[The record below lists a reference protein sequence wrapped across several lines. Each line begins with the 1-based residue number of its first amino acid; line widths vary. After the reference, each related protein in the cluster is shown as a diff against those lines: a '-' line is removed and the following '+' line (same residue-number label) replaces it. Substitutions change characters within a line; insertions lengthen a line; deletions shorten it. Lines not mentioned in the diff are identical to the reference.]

1 MKRFI
6 FFVASLINIAASVVY
21 IAVSPYDVVP
31 THWNFQGVADGFMSK
46 WTMLFMPVTLIIL
59 SVAYV
64 VTLKIFEKRGEDKNN
79 SKYAGKIF
87 LAVFL
92 FWLALSWLFL
102 SLSMNKIEKLGGVAT
117 TAVLLIMGAI
127 IIFIGNLMPKLG
139 KSSMIGVRTKST
151 LSNETV
157 WRKTNKLAG
166 YLGVIC
172 GAVFMILGAVNLKIG
187 KEESYLI
194 IVAVALAIIL
204 LAIIPGIYAIVISK
218 KIKKE

>member
-6 FFVASLINIAASVVY
+6 FFIASLINIAASVVY

-46 WTMLFMPVTLIIL
+46 WTI
-59 SVAYV
+59 
-64 VTLKIFEKRGEDKNN
+64 KIFEKRGENKNN

-139 KSSMIGVRTKST
+139 KNSMIGVRTKST

>member
-1 MKRFI
+1 
-6 FFVASLINIAASVVY
+6 
-21 IAVSPYDVVP
+21 
-31 THWNFQGVADGFMSK
+31 MSK

-64 VTLKIFEKRGEDKNN
+64 VTLKIFEKRGENKNN

-139 KSSMIGVRTKST
+139 KNSMIGVRTKST

>member
-1 MKRFI
+1 
-6 FFVASLINIAASVVY
+6 
-21 IAVSPYDVVP
+21 
-31 THWNFQGVADGFMSK
+31 
-46 WTMLFMPVTLIIL
+46 MPVTLIIL
-59 SVAYV
+59 SVTYV
-64 VTLKIFEKRGEDKNN
+64 VTLKIFEKRGENKNN

-139 KSSMIGVRTKST
+139 KNSMIGVRTKST